1 MRLRLPRWPIL
12 VIGIALLCLLPPF
25 LATTS
30 SSENADFP
38 RAVTDYTVAQGSSLW
53 EVLTERIRAE
63 PFNLAATLIF
73 LFAIVHTFLAPMFL
87 RLSHRFERQHQ
98 QQQAAAGK
106 ALRFAASR
114 GEVSFLAVVFHWC
127 RVSVTR

>member
-1 MRLRLPRWPIL
+1 MYLRFPRAWIV
-12 VIGIALLCLLPPF
+12 VIGITLLWLRPPCLA
-25 LATTS
+25 ATPGN
-30 SSENADFP
+30 ENADFP
-38 RAVTDYTVAQGSSLW
+38 RAVTDYNGPQGSSLW

-98 QQQAAAGK
+98 QRQAT
-106 ALRFAASR
+106 
-114 GEVSFLAVVFHWC
+114 VFLVF
-127 RVSVTR
+127 R